1 MCHAALSVAH
11 KRRWRCKWCCFLMFL
26 LAYAIEPTRCGAA
39 VLFIQNIAEKENNKL
54 RQLKPSLSHR
64 THFSIGTSITVALA
78 QESCMFRKYGWH
90 GTQMSWFSTHLD
102 SGVTVRY
109 NFGTTGKKLIYARF
123 LFIYFEQTVVQIK
136 KKNPLRC
143 ENTNY

>member
-1 MCHAALSVAH
+1 
-11 KRRWRCKWCCFLMFL
+11 MFL
-26 LAYAIEPTRCGAA
+26 LAYPVEPTRCGAA

-90 GTQMSWFSTHLD
+90 GTQMSWFSTHLG

-109 NFGTTGKKLIYARF
+109 NFGTTGGKNLSILGF
-123 LFIYFEQTVVQIK
+123 FSFILNRQSCKFK
-136 KKNPLRC
+136 RNPLRC